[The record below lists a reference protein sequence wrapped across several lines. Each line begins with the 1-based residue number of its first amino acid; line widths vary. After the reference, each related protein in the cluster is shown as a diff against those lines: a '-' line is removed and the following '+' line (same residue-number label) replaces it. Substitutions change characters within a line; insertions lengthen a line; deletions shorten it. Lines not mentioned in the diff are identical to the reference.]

1 MIKMMNK
8 IEQLKLSE
16 DGFTLIEMMI
26 VVAIIAILTAI
37 ALPKFNESLAMANT
51 SRVQADLQSLDT
63 AIAMYMPSSLQDHLR
78 DPPAWTKAFLRTFG
92 CGIANHFQKETKKH
106 EHTCNRAD
114 RGCCSVRRV
123 RFLRTLAGEQMGY
136 RPESQDACR

>member
-1 MIKMMNK
+1 MIKMMNE

-63 AIAMYMPSSLQDHLR
+63 AIAMYKVQ
-78 DPPAWTKAFLRTFG
+78 
-92 CGIANHFQKETKKH
+92 N
-106 EHTCNRAD
+106 NRAPQD
-114 RGCCSVRRV
+114 ISDLDEYIDVENIKAPTGDVYV
-123 RFLRTLAGEQMGY
+123 NGVLASNETGENYSLNSDKTNATFMGKT
-136 RPESQDACR
+136 RMEFGKNTSE

>member
-37 ALPKFNESLAMANT
+37 TINALN
-51 SRVQADLQSLDT
+51 D
-63 AIAMYMPSSLQDHLR
+63 I
-78 DPPAWTKAFLRTFG
+78 
-92 CGIANHFQKETKKH
+92 
-106 EHTCNRAD
+106 
-114 RGCCSVRRV
+114 
-123 RFLRTLAGEQMGY
+123 
-136 RPESQDACR
+136 

>member
-1 MIKMMNK
+1 MNK

-37 ALPKFNESLAMANT
+37 ALPKILMNLLAMANT

-63 AIAMYMPSSLQDHLR
+63 AIAMYKVQ
-78 DPPAWTKAFLRTFG
+78 
-92 CGIANHFQKETKKH
+92 N
-106 EHTCNRAD
+106 NRAPQD
-114 RGCCSVRRV
+114 ISDLDEYIDVENIKAPTGDVYINGVLTSNE
-123 RFLRTLAGEQMGY
+123 TGENYSLNSDKTNATFMGKT
-136 RPESQDACR
+136 RMEFGKNTGE

>member
-8 IEQLKLSE
+8 IRQLKTNE

-63 AIAMYMPSSLQDHLR
+63 AISMYKVQNNKAPQNISDLSEYIDVDNVKAPTGDVYVNGVLTANETGENYSLNSDKTN
-78 DPPAWTKAFLRTFG
+78 ATFMG
-92 CGIANHFQKETKKH
+92 KT
-106 EHTCNRAD
+106 
-114 RGCCSVRRV
+114 RV
-123 RFLRTLAGEQMGY
+123 EFGKNSGNE
-136 RPESQDACR
+136 

>member
-1 MIKMMNK
+1 MNK

-63 AIAMYMPSSLQDHLR
+63 AIAMYKVQ
-78 DPPAWTKAFLRTFG
+78 
-92 CGIANHFQKETKKH
+92 N
-106 EHTCNRAD
+106 NRAPQD
-114 RGCCSVRRV
+114 ISDLDEYIDVENIKAPTGDVYVNGVLNSNE
-123 RFLRTLAGEQMGY
+123 TGENYSLNSDKNKMLLFMGKT
-136 RPESQDACR
+136 RMEFGKNTSE

>member
-51 SRVQADLQSLDT
+51 SRVQALDT
-63 AIAMYMPSSLQDHLR
+63 AIAMYKVQ
-78 DPPAWTKAFLRTFG
+78 
-92 CGIANHFQKETKKH
+92 N
-106 EHTCNRAD
+106 NRAPQD
-114 RGCCSVRRV
+114 ISDLDEYIDVENIKAPTGDVYVNGVLNSNE
-123 RFLRTLAGEQMGY
+123 TGENYSLNSDKTNATFMGKT
-136 RPESQDACR
+136 RMEFGKNTSE

>member
-37 ALPKFNESLAMANT
+37 ALPKFNESLAMAK
-51 SRVQADLQSLDT
+51 
-63 AIAMYMPSSLQDHLR
+63 IHLEYKLIYN
-78 DPPAWTKAFLRTFG
+78 P
-92 CGIANHFQKETKKH
+92 
-106 EHTCNRAD
+106 
-114 RGCCSVRRV
+114 
-123 RFLRTLAGEQMGY
+123 
-136 RPESQDACR
+136 

>member
-51 SRVQADLQSLDT
+51 S
-63 AIAMYMPSSLQDHLR
+63 I
-78 DPPAWTKAFLRTFG
+78 
-92 CGIANHFQKETKKH
+92 
-106 EHTCNRAD
+106 
-114 RGCCSVRRV
+114 
-123 RFLRTLAGEQMGY
+123 
-136 RPESQDACR
+136 

>member
-1 MIKMMNK
+1 MNK

-63 AIAMYMPSSLQDHLR
+63 AIAMYKVQ
-78 DPPAWTKAFLRTFG
+78 
-92 CGIANHFQKETKKH
+92 N
-106 EHTCNRAD
+106 NRAPQD
-114 RGCCSVRRV
+114 ISDLDEYIDVENIKAPTWDVDVNGVLNSNEAVENYSLNSDKTNAT
-123 RFLRTLAGEQMGY
+123 FMGKT
-136 RPESQDACR
+136 RMEFGKNTSE

>member
-63 AIAMYMPSSLQDHLR
+63 AIAMYKVQ
-78 DPPAWTKAFLRTFG
+78 
-92 CGIANHFQKETKKH
+92 N
-106 EHTCNRAD
+106 NRAPQD
-114 RGCCSVRRV
+114 ISEYIDVENIKAPTGDVYVNGVLTSNE
-123 RFLRTLAGEQMGY
+123 TGENYSINSDKTNATFMGKT
-136 RPESQDACR
+136 RMEFGKNTSA

>member
-37 ALPKFNESLAMANT
+37 AMYKVQNNRAPQDISDLDEYIDVENIKAPTGDVYVNGVLTSNETGENYSLNSDKTNATFMGKTRMEFGKNT
-51 SRVQADLQSLDT
+51 S
-63 AIAMYMPSSLQDHLR
+63 
-78 DPPAWTKAFLRTFG
+78 
-92 CGIANHFQKETKKH
+92 E
-106 EHTCNRAD
+106 
-114 RGCCSVRRV
+114 
-123 RFLRTLAGEQMGY
+123 
-136 RPESQDACR
+136 

>member
-37 ALPKFNESLAMANT
+37 A
-51 SRVQADLQSLDT
+51 DLQSLDT
-63 AIAMYMPSSLQDHLR
+63 AIAMYKVQ
-78 DPPAWTKAFLRTFG
+78 
-92 CGIANHFQKETKKH
+92 N
-106 EHTCNRAD
+106 NRAPQD
-114 RGCCSVRRV
+114 ISDLDEYIDVENIKAPTGDVYVNGVLTSNE
-123 RFLRTLAGEQMGY
+123 TGENYSINSDKTNATFMGKT
-136 RPESQDACR
+136 RMEFGKNTSE

>member
-63 AIAMYMPSSLQDHLR
+63 AIAMYKVQ
-78 DPPAWTKAFLRTFG
+78 
-92 CGIANHFQKETKKH
+92 N
-106 EHTCNRAD
+106 NRAPQD
-114 RGCCSVRRV
+114 ISDLEYIDVENIKAPTGDVYVNGVLNSNE
-123 RFLRTLAGEQMGY
+123 TGENYSLNSDKTNATFMGKT
-136 RPESQDACR
+136 RMEFGKNTSE

>member
-37 ALPKFNESLAMANT
+37 ALPKFNESLAM
-51 SRVQADLQSLDT
+51 V
-63 AIAMYMPSSLQDHLR
+63 HLEY
-78 DPPAWTKAFLRTFG
+78 KL
-92 CGIANHFQKETKKH
+92 I
-106 EHTCNRAD
+106 CN
-114 RGCCSVRRV
+114 
-123 RFLRTLAGEQMGY
+123 L
-136 RPESQDACR
+136 

>member
-63 AIAMYMPSSLQDHLR
+63 AIAMYKVQ
-78 DPPAWTKAFLRTFG
+78 
-92 CGIANHFQKETKKH
+92 N
-106 EHTCNRAD
+106 NRA
-114 RGCCSVRRV
+114 
-123 RFLRTLAGEQMGY
+123 
-136 RPESQDACR
+136 PQDISDLDEYIDVENKI